1 MEKLCDGIP
10 RAFGQQ
16 GDARAEN
23 DCAAARFQRHIRRQ
37 QRHIRAVEMI
47 VAAENAVRRGLLLPH
62 TELRQHFVGTGGIS
76 RGYHN
81 VERVVDGGLP

>member
-1 MEKLCDGIP
+1 
-10 RAFGQQ
+10 
-16 GDARAEN
+16 
-23 DCAAARFQRHIRRQ
+23 
-37 QRHIRAVEMI
+37 MI